1 MAFALDLEDFHS
13 AEQDEGAAGRLANA
27 LAERIERA
35 ILPGAAFLTAAG
47 PAIAAA
53 YADKY
58 GIRPIPIH
66 NTFPLPRTDPDLS
79 PSAGQGLRLYWFSQ
93 TIGPRRGL
101 EDVVRAMGLARIPGE
116 LHLRGHPVPGYVES
130 LIRLGGEVAP
140 ALKVVQ
146 HDPAPPDSMIELCA
160 GCDVGLSLEQPY
172 VLNRSLCLTNKVFT
186 YALGG
191 LAIVFTDTPGQRPLA
206 KDLGDSALAYA
217 PGNVEAL
224 AAGLKY
230 WAEDKKQ
237 LARAKTA
244 AWEAAK
250 RRWHWE
256 HPEDRGALLRAVA
269 GVLDR

>member
-1 MAFALDLEDFHS
+1 
-13 AEQDEGAAGRLANA
+13 
-27 LAERIERA
+27 
-35 ILPGAAFLTAAG
+35 
-47 PAIAAA
+47 
-53 YADKY
+53 
-58 GIRPIPIH
+58 
-66 NTFPLPRTDPDLS
+66 
-79 PSAGQGLRLYWFSQ
+79 
-93 TIGPRRGL
+93 
-101 EDVVRAMGLARIPGE
+101 
-116 LHLRGHPVPGYVES
+116 
-130 LIRLGGEVAP
+130 
-140 ALKVVQ
+140 
-146 HDPAPPDSMIELCA
+146 
-160 GCDVGLSLEQPY
+160 
-172 VLNRSLCLTNKVFT
+172 
-186 YALGG
+186 